1 MLNYLPKIFQ
11 GIQNIVFHAYIC
23 QPAREVTFTSAHHIL
38 TNQTKENIFC
48 VTEKHGIVERNRDHV
63 PKFEERMG
71 QKATE
76 FRQMW

>member
-1 MLNYLPKIFQ
+1 ML
-11 GIQNIVFHAYIC
+11 IC
-23 QPAREVTFTSAHHIL
+23 QPAREVTFTSAHYIL

-76 FRQMW
+76 FRQMWRLSYKIKGLYTIRIEL

>member
-1 MLNYLPKIFQ
+1 ML
-11 GIQNIVFHAYIC
+11 IC

-76 FRQMW
+76 FRQMWRLSYKIKGLYTIRIEL